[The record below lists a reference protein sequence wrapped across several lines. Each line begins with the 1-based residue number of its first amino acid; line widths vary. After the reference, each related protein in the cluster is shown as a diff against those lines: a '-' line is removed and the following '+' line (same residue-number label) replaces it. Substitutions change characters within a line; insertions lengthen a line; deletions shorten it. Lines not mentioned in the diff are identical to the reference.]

1 MSSSASRPLG
11 GPEGT
16 GTLPARRGLLLPF
29 SFLPQTPSSSGE
41 GGGEEEEGWPVLDR
55 GNLASAAP
63 LFPFFMAGASS
74 LSPSPPPPPPTR
86 RQTLRGLPCR
96 CTLRENAPLEEKKF
110 VSLTFSAGPLR
121 AIFCALK
128 TSGVSGGKSSSGY
141 FFGGGG
147 LELRWLRSRH
157 IYFRPTSL
165 PVSNILLFFFFSSA
179 HSRLIKFLK
188 AGGTI
193 FANGG

>member
-1 MSSSASRPLG
+1 MSSSASRPQG

-41 GGGEEEEGWPVLDR
+41 GGRRRR
-55 GNLASAAP
+55 GMAGAGSRQFSLCRP
-63 LFPFFMAGASS
+63 PFPFFMAGASS

-128 TSGVSGGKSSSGY
+128 TSGVSGEKSSSGY